1 MGNAQVLMERI
12 ALSGL
17 VRSIPTTIMLNICTP
32 LPDMYSIK
40 AFMGTDLAGA
50 IATSHA
56 FFCFRDSTSDAVGPA
71 RAVAALLER
80 CEKGHQSGGLGVS
93 LPVSLPVRL
102 LTLEGGPA
110 ALV

>member
-1 MGNAQVLMERI
+1 MERI

-17 VRSIPTTIMLNICTP
+17 VRSIPTTIMLKICTP
-32 LPDMYSIK
+32 LPDMYSMN

-56 FFCFRDSTSDAVGPA
+56 FFCFRDSTSAGVGPA
-71 RAVAALLER
+71 RVVAALLER
-80 CEKGHQSGGLGVS
+80 CEKGHQRGNLGVPLPMS
-93 LPVSLPVRL
+93 LLVRL
-102 LTLEGGPA
+102 LTLDGGPA